1 MAKDDQFVDEVEE
14 QQADGLGTSLVILT
28 TLILIA
34 AFIVV
39 EMALKGFGK
48 GMFAG

>member
-1 MAKDDQFVDEVEE
+1 MAKDDFVDEVEE
-14 QQADGLGTSLVILT
+14 QQTDGLGTSLVILT
-28 TLILIA
+28 TLIMIA